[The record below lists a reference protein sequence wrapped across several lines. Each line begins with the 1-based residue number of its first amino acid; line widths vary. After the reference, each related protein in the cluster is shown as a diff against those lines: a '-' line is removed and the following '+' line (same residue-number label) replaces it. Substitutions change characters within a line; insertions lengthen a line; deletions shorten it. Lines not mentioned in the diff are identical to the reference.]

1 MTMTDHLIEAKELIA
16 LRKAARTP
24 VSDVYHWWDDDGEY
38 AAVACLNC
46 KAEAPQKTWNL
57 RSTWPASSSL
67 DLDDLP
73 AFLRPQ
79 AE

>member
-1 MTMTDHLIEAKELIA
+1 MKRVSNARRCPFCGSADLILTD
-16 LRKAARTP
+16 
-24 VSDVYHWWDDDGEY
+24 WWDGDGEY
-38 AAVACLNC
+38 SAVACLNC

-57 RSTWPASSSL
+57 RTTFPASATT